1 MDRLSGDLDRG
12 NDDGQAFDPSNVS
25 LITNEEF
32 LLRRSEDRLALP
44 ERLFALEELDVHY
57 DSDQRA
63 LWTFM
68 RPTARPSFTPAMLN
82 EFEQW
87 QSLITHGFGPGLTP
101 LDFLILG
108 SRSPGVFCFGG
119 DLQLFAELIRSGDR
133 DGLVRYGNRCV
144 EILDRNLRSLNLP
157 MLTVGLV
164 QGQALGG
171 GFEALLSFDFIIAER
186 GSSFG
191 LPETMFG
198 LFPGMGAHPLLSR
211 KLGTAM
217 AERLILSDETYSAEA
232 MYELGIVHALA
243 EPGEGVAAVRAFM
256 AKSARRH
263 AGFVAARKAMRVTAP
278 VPMSEFYSIVELWA
292 DAALQ
297 LSEKDLKLMLRL
309 VSAQERLAKA
319 S

>member
-1 MDRLSGDLDRG
+1 MDRLPHDLVRENGDGHRFDMPAMSVVS
-12 NDDGQAFDPSNVS
+12 DD
-25 LITNEEF
+25 EF
-32 LLRRSEDRLALP
+32 MLRQSMERMALP
-44 ERLFALEELDVHY
+44 ERLFALDELDVHY
-57 DSDQRA
+57 DREQRA

-68 RPTARPSFTPAMLN
+68 RPRHRPSFTPAMLAD
-82 EFEQW
+82 FEQW
-87 QSLITHGFGPGLTP
+87 QSLIVQGFGPQRSP

-108 SRSPGVFCFGG
+108 SRAPGVFCFGG
-119 DLQLFAELIRSGDR
+119 DLQLFAELIRSGNR
-133 DGLVRYGNRCV
+133 DGLIQYGNRCV
-144 EILDRNLRSLNLP
+144 DILDRNIRALDLP
-157 MLTVGLV
+157 MLTIGLV

-171 GFEALLSFDFIIAER
+171 GFESLLSFDFIIAER

-217 AERLILSDETYSAEA
+217 ADRLILSDETYSAET

-243 EPGEGVAAVRAFM
+243 EPGEGIAAVRSFM
-256 AKSARRH
+256 AKSSRRH
-263 AGFVAARKAMRVTAP
+263 AGMVAARKAMRVSAP
-278 VPMSEFYSIVELWA
+278 IPMQEFYSIVELWA

>member
-1 MDRLSGDLDRG
+1 MPDTSC
-12 NDDGQAFDPSNVS
+12 AS
-25 LITNEEF
+25 LITNDEF
-32 LLRRSEDRLALP
+32 MLRKSVERLALP
-44 ERLFALEELDVHY
+44 ERLFGFDELDVHY
-57 DSDQRA
+57 DGEQRA

-68 RPTARPSFTPAMLN
+68 RPKARPSFTPPMLAD
-82 EFEQW
+82 FEQW
-87 QSLITHGFGPGLTP
+87 QSLIGQCFGPGRIP
-101 LDFLILG
+101 LDFLVLG
-108 SRSPGVFCFGG
+108 SRAPGVFCFGG
-119 DLQLFAELIRSGDR
+119 DLQLFAELIRSGNR
-133 DGLVRYGNRCV
+133 EGLVHYGKRCV
-144 EILDRNLRSLNLP
+144 NILDRNIRTLELP
-157 MLTVGLV
+157 LLTIGLV

-186 GSSFG
+186 GSTFG

-217 AERLILSDETYSAEA
+217 ADRLILSGEAYSAET

-243 EPGEGVAAVRAFM
+243 EPGVGIAAVRAFIT
-256 AKSARRH
+256 KSARRL
-263 AGFVAARKAMRVTAP
+263 AGLVAARKAMRVSAP
-278 VPMSEFYSIVELWA
+278 VPMAEFYSIVELWA

-309 VSAQERLAKA
+309 VSAQDRLAKA

>member
-1 MDRLSGDLDRG
+1 MLGSSDI
-12 NDDGQAFDPSNVS
+12 S
-25 LITNEEF
+25 LIGNEEF
-32 LLRRSEDRLALP
+32 MLRKSVERLALP
-44 ERLFALEELDVHY
+44 GHLFALDELDVHY
-57 DSDQRA
+57 DAEQRA

-68 RPTARPSFTPAMLN
+68 RPKARPSFTPPMLAD
-82 EFEQW
+82 FENW
-87 QSLITHGFGPGLTP
+87 QSLIAQGFGPGCTP
-101 LDFLILG
+101 LDFLVLG
-108 SRSPGVFCFGG
+108 SRAPGVFCFGG

-133 DGLVRYGNRCV
+133 AGLLRYGNRCV
-144 EILDRNLRSLNLP
+144 DILNRNIRALELP
-157 MLTVGLV
+157 LLTVGLV

-186 GSSFG
+186 GSTFG

-217 AERLILSDETYSAEA
+217 AERLILSGETYPAEA
-232 MYELGIVHALA
+232 MYELGIVHVLA
-243 EPGEGVAAVRAFM
+243 EPGEGIAATRDFM
-256 AKSARRH
+256 TKSARRH
-263 AGFVAARKAMRVTAP
+263 AGLVGARKAMRISAP
-278 VPMSEFYSIVELWA
+278 VPMAEFYSIVELWA

-309 VSAQERLAKA
+309 VSAQDRLAKA

>member
-1 MDRLSGDLDRG
+1 MDRPSRGLDEG
-12 NDDGQAFDPSNVS
+12 NEDGQMLDSSSIS

-32 LLRRSEDRLALP
+32 MLRKSAERLALP
-44 ERLFALEELDVHY
+44 ERLFTLEELDVHY
-57 DSDQRA
+57 DSEQRA

-68 RPTARPSFTPAMLN
+68 RPKGRPSFTPPMLAD
-82 EFEQW
+82 FEQW
-87 QSLITHGFGPGLTP
+87 QSLIVQNFGAGRTP
-101 LDFLILG
+101 LEFLVLG
-108 SRSPGVFCFGG
+108 SRAPGVFCFGG

-144 EILDRNLRSLNLP
+144 DILDRNIRALDLP
-157 MLTVGLV
+157 MLTIGLV

-186 GSSFG
+186 GSTFG
-191 LPETMFG
+191 LPETIFG

-217 AERLILSDETYSAEA
+217 ADRLILSDETFSADA

-243 EPGEGVAAVRAFM
+243 EPGEGIAAVRAFM
-256 AKSARRH
+256 TKSNRRH
-263 AGFVAARKAMRVTAP
+263 AGLVAARKAMRVSAP
-278 VPMSEFYSIVELWA
+278 VPMAEFYSIVEIWA

-309 VSAQERLAKA
+309 VSAQDRLAKA

>member
-12 NDDGQAFDPSNVS
+12 IDEGEIYDPANVS
-25 LITNEEF
+25 LITNEGF
-32 LLRRSEDRLALP
+32 LLRRSEERLALP
-44 ERLFALEELDVHY
+44 DRLFALDELDVHY
-57 DSDQRA
+57 DSEQRS

-68 RPTARPSFTPAMLN
+68 RPKTRPSFTPPMLTD
-82 EFEQW
+82 FELW
-87 QSLITHGFGPGLTP
+87 QSLIAQGFGPGKTP
-101 LDFLILG
+101 LDFLVLG

-119 DLQLFAELIRSGDR
+119 DLQLFAKLIRTGER
-133 DGLVRYGNRCV
+133 EGLVNYGNRCV
-144 EILDRNLRSLNLP
+144 EILDRNLRALNLP
-157 MLTVGLV
+157 LLTIGLV

-217 AERLILSDETYSAEA
+217 AERLILSDDSYSAEA
-232 MYELGIVHALA
+232 MFELGIVHALA

-256 AKSARRH
+256 SKSTRRH
-263 AGFVAARKAMRVTAP
+263 AGIVAARKAMRVTSP
-278 VPMSEFYSIVELWA
+278 VPMAEFYSIVEIWA
-292 DAALQ
+292 DAAHY
-297 LSEKDLKLMLRL
+297 S
-309 VSAQERLAKA
+309 VST
-319 S
+319 STTSD